1 MEGKTEYDLEMEII
15 VDDPVFYHRVRRAV
29 DHHDE
34 DSSDSVDADMIR
46 LSFVKQGT
54 GADRESIDILIDD
67 YFITE
72 APLPIPE
79 DKGPIR
85 SALKILPKTFKVIS
99 KDTILHA

>member
-1 MEGKTEYDLEMEII
+1 M
-15 VDDPVFYHRVRRAV
+15 RRAV
-29 DHHDE
+29 DHFDDTDE
-34 DSSDSVDADMIR
+34 AGQTDADMIR